1 MPKGQPPCAAAGRGF
16 TLLEVLM
23 VVLLVGILGS
33 MVMLS
38 VGTGGAERQ
47 LQEESDRLVAL
58 LGQAAGE
65 AVMQNQEYGLRLT
78 DSGYTFLCLNE
89 QTQRWGEC
97 SDTIF
102 RARDIPA
109 GLELRLLR
117 QGALKELPLT
127 GDAGA
132 AVSTAAPR
140 EEEEGERITPDI
152 FLLSSG
158 EASAASLELRV
169 EEDPEQRS
177 EIRIDEIGRISR
189 ADDDDRQ
196 AEADHDG

>member
-16 TLLEVLM
+16 TLLEVLL

-140 EEEEGERITPDI
+140 EEEGERITPDI